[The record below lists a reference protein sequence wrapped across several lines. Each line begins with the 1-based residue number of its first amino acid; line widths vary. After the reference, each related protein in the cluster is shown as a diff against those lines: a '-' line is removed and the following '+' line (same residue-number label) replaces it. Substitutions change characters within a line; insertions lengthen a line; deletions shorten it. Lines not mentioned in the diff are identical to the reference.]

1 MKRASVLGIALTA
14 ALALGPALDDP
25 AQAGYQDDGL
35 LFTLESGPNAGLAIP
50 ADEQYWTIP
59 VWSQPGGTVQGPVVY
74 GGFGCAADRP
84 ALPSPSA
91 VGPLDPGDRAIIVLQ
106 RGSSTGTS
114 CGLAEKVESAMLAGF
129 DAVILANSEGTDAP
143 YCAPPERKF
152 AANLTAVCV
161 GHRALHSLF
170 GTGDSEP
177 TVGDLGQRV
186 LARSL
191 GLPIKYSR
199 NVLGPGWVA
208 FAVRSPGG
216 VVKVPLRLDAEEAPS
231 QLNGFLYGADDAFLG
246 GFGFGVF
253 RSEISYFGT
262 VKGPISFS
270 AGEVVQRE
278 RSGMMSM
285 IVKVE
290 SVGPQT
296 FKLLVWGGGRKL
308 ASFQAA
314 LRGQGIELLGVET
327 GTGAVLATAAQFD
340 APVNV
345 DAHAH
350 AGGRATITGEK
361 IITVQDTLVGSF
373 GQMSMS
379 LANQPPW
386 TGVNAHYLA
395 ARTPTSESLCN
406 PIICSFRAMTG
417 TSRNGPGTYSFTM
430 SGGGVGIGGSDD
442 VLLNVVD
449 ARLPAIQAEPPP
461 VVPDVPWAPLLP
473 LTGVAAL
480 AAWVLVNRIRPVRH
494 A

>member
-1 MKRASVLGIALTA
+1 MTA
-14 ALALGPALDDP
+14 GLMLGPTLDSP
-25 AQAGYQDDGL
+25 AEAGYQDDGL
-35 LFTLESGPNAGLAIP
+35 LLTLESGPNAGLAIP

-59 VWSQPGGTVQGPVVY
+59 VWSQPGGTVQGPAVY
-74 GGFGCAADRP
+74 GGYGCASDRP
-84 ALPSPSA
+84 TLPSPA
-91 VGPLDPGDRAIIVLQ
+91 AAGPLEPGDRAIIVLQ
-106 RGSSTGTS
+106 RGPTGTP
-114 CGLAEKVESAMLAGF
+114 CGIAEKVESAMLAGF

-143 YCAPPERKF
+143 YCASPERKF
-152 AANLTAVCV
+152 TLNVTAMCV
-161 GHRALHSLF
+161 GHPGLHLLF
-170 GTGDSEP
+170 GTADAEP
-177 TVGDLGQRV
+177 ALGDLGQRV
-186 LARSL
+186 RAQSL
-191 GLPIKYSR
+191 GMPVTYSR

-216 VVKVPLRLDAEEAPS
+216 LVKVPLRLDVEEAPG
-231 QLNGFLYGADDAFLG
+231 QLNGFLYDENDAFLG
-246 GFGFGVF
+246 GVGFGVF

-262 VKGPISFS
+262 VKGPISLS

-285 IVKVE
+285 IVEV
-290 SVGPQT
+290 SSDGPQT

-314 LRGQGIELLGVET
+314 LRGEGIEVLGIET

-345 DAHAH
+345 DAHAN

-361 IITVQDTLVGSF
+361 IVTVQDTLVGSF

-386 TGVNAHYLA
+386 TGVDANYLA
-395 ARTPTSESLCN
+395 VTTPTSQSLCN
-406 PIICSFRAMTG
+406 PISCNFNAMTG

-430 SGGGVGIGGSDD
+430 SGGGAGMAGSDD

-461 VVPDVPWAPLLP
+461 DVPEVPWAPLVP
-473 LTGVAAL
+473 LTGVMAL
-480 AAWVLVNRIRPVRH
+480 AASLHVRRRGSVR
-494 A
+494 